1 MASTTHPDL
10 EVENHKL
17 RVRIEELERMID
29 WKLDVVAGNAW
40 IVRIEG
46 DFTAIDDLLG
56 DAVGHKIQSYEIANP
71 HHEESHDPANPT

>member
-1 MASTTHPDL
+1 
-10 EVENHKL
+10 
-17 RVRIEELERMID
+17 MID

-71 HHEESHDPANPT
+71 NEPPTSAA